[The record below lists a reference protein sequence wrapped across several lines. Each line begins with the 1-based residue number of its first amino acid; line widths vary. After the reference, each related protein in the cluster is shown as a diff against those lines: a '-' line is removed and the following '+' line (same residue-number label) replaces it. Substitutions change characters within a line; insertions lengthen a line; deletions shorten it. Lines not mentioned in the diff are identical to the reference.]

1 MIKYLIYN
9 RGNYIKIHSS
19 ESNFG
24 NLKPLK
30 ILLIGNNEII
40 SETDYNTPF
49 EVISNIDIIIFA
61 EENTTLNITRKC
73 PIVGSNVAM
82 YIKKGDLTI
91 ESRKEFL

>member
-19 ESNFG
+19 ESNFS

-49 EVISNIDIIIFA
+49 EVISNIDIIIIEQIISEKTIIFLFLLA
-61 EENTTLNITRKC
+61 IILFFTSGEKQENI
-73 PIVGSNVAM
+73 I
-82 YIKKGDLTI
+82 
-91 ESRKEFL
+91 